1 MSAVAIPFVIGV
13 TGHRNI
19 SRAEEDRMRPILEEF
34 FTSHA
39 RDYPL
44 VPLRL
49 LSALAEGSDRI
60 VARVFLGVRDR
71 LRVGGSNSVTDWELV
86 ATLPFAEEAYRDDFP
101 DTNEEFSELLTAA
114 SSVVTITKK
123 TVADI
128 RENEELR
135 VDAYEALG
143 FYTLRHSFLL
153 IALWDGTH
161 LDLRGGTSHVVRL
174 RLQGEENTDS
184 LALLHDCGPV
194 FHIPVQRGAP
204 TSSHSPGV
212 PALLFPVAQR
222 NGLDDLN
229 TLKINL
235 ARFNSTCAR
244 NIKSDDLAASLRYL
258 SPPDEEGSAIHER
271 WLEYVSRLDL
281 SIINMFGAADVLAI
295 KFDDV
300 RLKYTRILYMAGLA
314 LALALWTGL
323 DKVAQGWMVAVY
335 LSALAFIIAIYL
347 RLKRHDLS
355 LGRLDYRMLAEIL
368 RVQIYFRMLDCH
380 ENEPENDN
388 IQADADPLHVMV
400 LDSVL
405 SQHALE
411 MKWLR
416 EVLRL
421 CGSDREPIRLSRGNR
436 ARHIHHWIG
445 DQYRYFLKTEHRYDL
460 QNTILRRASLF
471 GLVGG
476 VLAAASVIWIDQH
489 ELSETLRHFA
499 AIAAASLPAT
509 VLLLESYRERM
520 TIEDQS
526 NSMARMRAVF
536 GRVLDRL
543 KNTKNDQ
550 MPPVG
555 LIRALGQESL
565 AESANWLIMRRSK
578 PTVLPT

>member
-1 MSAVAIPFVIGV
+1 MTLVAIPFVIGV
-13 TGHRNI
+13 SGHRNI
-19 SRAEEDRMRPILEEF
+19 SRAEEDRIRPILEEF

-39 RDYPL
+39 RDYPS

-71 LRVGGSNSVTDWELV
+71 LRASGNNSVTNWELV
-86 ATLPFAEEAYRDDFP
+86 ATLPFVEEAYRDDFP
-101 DTNEEFSELLTAA
+101 DTHEEFAELLKSA
-114 SSVVTITKK
+114 SSVITITKK

-135 VDAYEALG
+135 VEAYEAIG
-143 FYTLRHSFLL
+143 YYTLRHSCLL
-153 IALWDGTH
+153 IALWDGVH

-174 RLQGEENTDS
+174 RLQGEDSTES

-194 FHIPVQRGAP
+194 LQIPVQRGAP
-204 TSSHSPGV
+204 TSSQSPTV
-212 PALLFPVAQR
+212 PTLLFPVAQR

-235 ARFNSTCAR
+235 ARFNSACVR
-244 NIKSDDLAASLRYL
+244 NIQTDDLAASLRYL
-258 SPPDEEGSAIHER
+258 SPPAEEGSAIHDR
-271 WLEYVSRLDL
+271 WLESVSKLDL
-281 SIINMFGAADVLAI
+281 SIINAFGAADVLAI
-295 KFDDV
+295 KLDNV
-300 RLKYTRILYMAGLA
+300 RLKYTRILYMAGLV
-314 LALALWTGL
+314 LALALCTGL
-323 DKVAQGWMVAVY
+323 DRVAQGWMVAVY
-335 LSALAFIIAIYL
+335 LSALSLIVAIYL

-368 RVQIYFRMLDCH
+368 RVQIYLRMLNGH
-380 ENEPENDN
+380 ENKPESVNS
-388 IQADADPLHVMV
+388 QADADPLHVMV

-421 CGSDREPIRLSRGNR
+421 CGSDREPIRLSRETR
-436 ARHIHHWIG
+436 AHYLHHWIG
-445 DQYRYFLKTEHRYDL
+445 DQYQYFLKTEHRYEL
-460 QNTILRRASLF
+460 QNTMLRRASLF
-471 GLVGG
+471 CLVGG
-476 VLAAASVIWIDQH
+476 VVAAASVIWIDQH
-489 ELSETLRHFA
+489 ELPETLRRFA

-536 GRVLDRL
+536 GRVHDRL

-555 LIRALGQESL
+555 LIRALGRESL